1 MVIWQMTTFLNGTNI
16 INSLSL
22 SCVCVCYKR
31 NRIII
36 INFRFSLPVQPVL
49 ENGKNPI
56 GIKKKIFSLVF
67 PSSRLL
73 TWNQITY
80 RYDDRSTVG
89 SKQQKRADGLYTDT
103 AHKHTHTLSS
113 FFFFFL
119 GWLKWAFS
127 FLLLLLLW
135 LWLCVC
141 VFCSLDYT
149 QQLVRLT
156 SQWRRLSGWFGISKN
171 THHTRNHRR
180 PTRAARDK
188 SKK

>member
-16 INSLSL
+16 KFLISFL
-22 SCVCVCYKR
+22 CVCVCYKR

-89 SKQQKRADGLYTDT
+89 SKQQKRADGLYIHRHST
-103 AHKHTHTLSS
+103 HTHTHCQ
-113 FFFFFL
+113 FFFFFWV
-119 GWLKWAFS
+119 GWNELFLFFFS
-127 FLLLLLLW
+127 CCYDCD
-135 LWLCVC
+135 CVC
-141 VFCSLDYT
+141 VCFVHWTAHSSWS
-149 QQLVRLT
+149 V
-156 SQWRRLSGWFGISKN
+156 
-171 THHTRNHRR
+171 
-180 PTRAARDK
+180 
-188 SKK
+188 